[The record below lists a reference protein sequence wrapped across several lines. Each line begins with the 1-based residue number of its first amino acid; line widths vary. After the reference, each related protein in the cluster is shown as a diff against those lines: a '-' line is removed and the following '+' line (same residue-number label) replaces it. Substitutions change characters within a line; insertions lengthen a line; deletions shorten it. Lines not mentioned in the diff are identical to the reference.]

1 MTFTLGAAQIIF
13 LTLMLIAVVLQGI
26 NHGKQR
32 EDKYNVW
39 IALSSAAVEIALLW
53 WGGFFG

>member
-13 LTLMLIAVVLQGI
+13 LALILVAIVLHGI
-26 NHGKQR
+26 NHGKER

-39 IALSSAAVEIALLW
+39 LAMVSAAIEIALLW